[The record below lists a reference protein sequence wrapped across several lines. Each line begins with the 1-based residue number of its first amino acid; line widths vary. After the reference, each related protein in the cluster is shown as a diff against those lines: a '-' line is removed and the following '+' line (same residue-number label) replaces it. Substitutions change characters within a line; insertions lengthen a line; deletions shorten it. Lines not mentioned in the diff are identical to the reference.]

1 MFVLINAGETT
12 TMKVNFFKTKENQY
26 QISISKTKHK
36 VTISS
41 DEFFDLFPE
50 MTSNASNG
58 SIEIL
63 DVEAEYLFPNFLLG
77 VVKA

>member
-1 MFVLINAGETT
+1 MFVLINAGESTSV
-12 TMKVNFFKTKENQY
+12 KVNFFKTVENQY
-26 QISISKTKHK
+26 QISIPKTNHK

-50 MTSNASNG
+50 MTSNVANG

-63 DVEAEYLFPNFLLG
+63 DVEAEYLFPTFLSEVL
-77 VVKA
+77 KA